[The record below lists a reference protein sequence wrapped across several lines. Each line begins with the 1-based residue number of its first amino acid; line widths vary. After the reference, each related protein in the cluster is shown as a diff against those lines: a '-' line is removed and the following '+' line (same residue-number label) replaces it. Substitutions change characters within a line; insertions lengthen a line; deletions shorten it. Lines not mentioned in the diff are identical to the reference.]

1 MAITQISRIQHRRG
15 LQQDLPQLASAELG
29 WSVDQRR
36 LFIGN
41 GTLEEGAPTT
51 GVTEILTEYT
61 DVNNLFSTLNAYS
74 FYGNVAGYAAVTGS
88 SVLDP
93 VTRSYQGKFD
103 DFVSIRDF
111 GATGDGV
118 TDDTVSINRALQQI
132 YKTGYNE
139 TQPLARRKIYFPG
152 GTYLVS
158 DTLLIPPYAKLVG
171 DGISSTVIQQTQG
184 NKFLANTSDSK
195 FQSGSSLGTNSA
207 VLPNDIE
214 IDGIRFFN
222 SNTNLIKS
230 ILLIDSASNIS
241 IKNSSF
247 VGNTSSGVSPGYYP
261 NLVAITSS
269 TRSSSLINFENC
281 KFLRAGYAISVESTS
296 VTSVRVNN
304 SVFDQVANAAVNLGG
319 SKHFVSVGNYYGNV
333 TSIIQGTGTSND
345 FYQIG
350 DYSYTNDLNSTGIRI
365 GNLQLSTT
373 SHYGVTS
380 TPTVVPL
387 IANVGVVIEYVISN
401 STAKRFGSIK
411 LVNNNLTET
420 VFDDDYTETATSVN
434 ANLYANATSLI
445 ATMNS
450 GTAELEFHYRHF

>member
-61 DVNNLFSTLNAYS
+61 DINNLFSILNAYS
-74 FYGNVAGYAAVTGS
+74 FFGNAAGYSAMTGVS
-88 SVLDP
+88 LLAP
-93 VTRSYQGKFD
+93 VTRSYHDKFD

-171 DGISSTVIQQTQG
+171 DGISSTVIKQTQG
-184 NKFLANTSDSK
+184 NKFLANTADSR
-195 FQSGSSLGTNSA
+195 FQSVNLGTGGA
-207 VLPNDIE
+207 TLPNDIE
-214 IDGIRFFN
+214 IDGIQFFN

-230 ILLIDSASNIS
+230 LLRIDSASNIS

-247 VGNTSSGVSPGYYP
+247 VGNTKSGSTPGYYP
-261 NLVAITSS
+261 NLVTISSS
-269 TRSSSLINFENC
+269 TSSSSLINFENC
-281 KFLRAGYAISVESTS
+281 KFLRAGYAISVVSAS
-296 VTSVRVNN
+296 VTGIRVNN
-304 SVFDQVANAAVNLGG
+304 SLFDQIANAAVNLGG
-319 SKHFVSVGNYYGNV
+319 SRHFVSVGNYYGNV
-333 TSIIQGTGTSND
+333 TSIIEGTGSSND
-345 FYQIG
+345 FYQVG
-350 DYSYTNDLNSTGIRI
+350 DYNFNNNINNTGIRI
-365 GNLQLSTT
+365 GNLQLSPTYFFNIST
-373 SHYGVTS
+373 
-380 TPTVVPL
+380 TPTVIPL
-387 IANVGVVIEYVISN
+387 ISNIGAILEYRIVNTSKRRFGAFTLTNFNGQTVFNDEYV
-401 STAKRFGSIK
+401 
-411 LVNNNLTET
+411 
-420 VFDDDYTETATSVN
+420 ETAAID
-434 ANLYANATSLI
+434 ANLYANSTSLI

-450 GTAELEFHYRHF
+450 GTAELEYHYRRFY

>member
-61 DVNNLFSTLNAYS
+61 DINNLFSILNAYS
-74 FYGNVAGYAAVTGS
+74 FYGNVAGYTSVTGT

-93 VTRSYQGKFD
+93 VTRSYQTKFD
-103 DFVSIRDF
+103 EFVSIRDF

-139 TQPLARRKIYFPG
+139 THPLARRKIYFPG

-184 NKFLANTSDSK
+184 NKFLANTADSK
-195 FQSGSSLGTNSA
+195 FQSGSSLGATGA
-207 VLPNDIE
+207 ILPNDIE

-230 ILLIDSASNIS
+230 LLRIDSASNIS

-247 VGNTSSGVSPGYYP
+247 VGNTNSGVTPGYYP
-261 NLVAITSS
+261 NLVTITSS
-269 TRSSSLINFENC
+269 TSSSSLINFENC

-296 VTSVRVNN
+296 VTSVRVND
-304 SVFDQVANAAVNLGG
+304 SMFDQIANAAVNLGG
-319 SKHFVSVGNYYGNV
+319 SRHFISAGNYYGTV
-333 TSIIQGTGTSND
+333 ASIIQGTGASND

-350 DYSYTNDLNSTGIRI
+350 DYDYTGNINNAGIRI
-365 GNLQLSTT
+365 GNLQLSPTYYFRIST
-373 SHYGVTS
+373 
-380 TPTVVPL
+380 TPTVIPL
-387 IANVGVVIEYVISN
+387 IANIGTIAEYQISN
-401 STAKRFGSIK
+401 SSARRFGSLK
-411 LVNNNLTET
+411 LVNYNTQT
-420 VFDDDYTETATSVN
+420 VLDDSYIETATIG

-445 ATMNS
+445 ATMDS
-450 GTAELEFHYRHF
+450 GSADFEYHYRRI